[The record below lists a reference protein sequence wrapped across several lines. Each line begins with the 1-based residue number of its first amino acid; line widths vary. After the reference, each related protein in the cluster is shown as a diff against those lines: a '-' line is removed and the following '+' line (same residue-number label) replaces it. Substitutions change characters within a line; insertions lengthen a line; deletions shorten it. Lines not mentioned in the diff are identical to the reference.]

1 LEPTVPRFRYSVHDL
16 DDPDDLDRS
25 DDIVPTTRRRRPTR
39 REPDAFVDDRLAG
52 GGSFSSYPDATHGP
66 APTPPWV
73 ITSGEAV
80 DTDHGP
86 LKTGKEAD
94 VHLLERRD
102 PATGAAVLLAAK
114 RYRDADHRLF
124 HRDAGYLEGRRV
136 RKSRETRAMANRTAV
151 GRSLIAGQ
159 WAATEFATLGRLWSA
174 GIPVPY
180 PVQLAGTE
188 LLLELIGTDGRPAP
202 RLAEAVLDP
211 GQLDDL
217 WEQCIDVLRAVGALG
232 YTHGDL
238 SAFNVLVH
246 DGRLV
251 LIDLPQVVD
260 IVINPQ
266 GREYLARD
274 CRNIASWFARRGV
287 DADAGE
293 LESLVLAARPDRA

>member
-1 LEPTVPRFRYSVHDL
+1 VPRFRYTGDDDL
-16 DDPDDLDRS
+16 DD
-25 DDIVPTTRRRRPTR
+25 VATRPPTR
-39 REPDAFVDDRLAG
+39 RARPVRRDPETPVDERLPG
-52 GGSFSSYPDATHGP
+52 GGSLSTYPAATHGP

-73 ITSGEAV
+73 VTSGGAV

-102 PATGAAVLLAAK
+102 PDTGATSLLAAK

-136 RKSRETRAMANRTAV
+136 RRSRETRAMANRTGL
-151 GRSLIAGQ
+151 GRALIAEQ
-159 WAATEFATLGRLWSA
+159 WAATEFAALGRLWTA

-180 PVQLAGTE
+180 PVQHAGTE
-188 LLLELIGTDGRPAP
+188 LLLELIGTGATPAP
-202 RLAEAVLDP
+202 RLAELDVDTAE
-211 GQLDDL
+211 LDEL
-217 WEQCIDVLRAVGALG
+217 WEQCIDVLAAVGALG

-238 SAFNVLVH
+238 SAFNVLV
-246 DGRLV
+246 DEGRIV

-266 GREYLARD
+266 GRAFLARD
-274 CRNIASWFARRGV
+274 CRNLATWFARRGV
-287 DADAGE
+287 AADADE
-293 LESLVLAARPDRA
+293 LEAAVLAARPDRA

>member
-1 LEPTVPRFRYSVHDL
+1 MEPTVSRFRYTGDDDL
-16 DDPDDLDRS
+16 DDVA
-25 DDIVPTTRRRRPTR
+25 VPTTRRSRPAR
-39 REPDAFVDDRLAG
+39 REPDVHVDERLAAG
-52 GGSFSSYPDATHGP
+52 GALSTYPDAVHGP

-73 ITSGEAV
+73 VTSGGAIDV
-80 DTDHGP
+80 DHGP
-86 LKTGKEAD
+86 IKTGKEAD

-102 PATGAAVLLAAK
+102 PDTGQVALLAAK

-136 RKSRETRAMANRTAV
+136 RKSRETRAMANRTGI
-151 GRSLIAGQ
+151 GRSLIAQQ

-188 LLLELIGTDGRPAP
+188 VLLELIGTGDAPAP
-202 RLAEAVLDP
+202 RLAEADLDRDELEVL
-211 GQLDDL
+211 
-217 WEQCIDVLRAVGALG
+217 WAHCVDVLCRVGALG
-232 YTHGDL
+232 FTHGDL
-238 SAFNVLVH
+238 SAYNVLVD

-266 GREYLARD
+266 GHEFLARD
-274 CRNIASWFARRGV
+274 CRNIATWFARRGV
-287 DADAGE
+287 AAADAAE
-293 LESLVLAARPDRA
+293 LEALVLDARPDRA